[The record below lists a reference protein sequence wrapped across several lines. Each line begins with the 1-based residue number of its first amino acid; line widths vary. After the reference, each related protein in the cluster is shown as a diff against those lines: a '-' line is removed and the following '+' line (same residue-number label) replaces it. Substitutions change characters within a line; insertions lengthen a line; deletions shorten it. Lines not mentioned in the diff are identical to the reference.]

1 MDDYQVAWFHVSVH
15 QSKHIEYG
23 ETSDCLINIAVDLL
37 GNKGFLQLVQVLEI
51 VESHVLLNGNV
62 AKYFIVGLRTTSHL
76 SDLLNFDDVLSV
88 VGKSRQCI
96 ERLQPLHELGLVF
109 VSILIEV
116 RLHYQILI

>member
-1 MDDYQVAWFHVSVH
+1 MH

-88 VGKSRQCI
+88 VGKSR
-96 ERLQPLHELGLVF
+96 
-109 VSILIEV
+109 
-116 RLHYQILI
+116 